1 MMVDDLKTYTS
12 CSENLIRQKLI
23 QANYNK
29 EVALDLIYSTLEE
42 GTGDMVDLFDKKE

>member
-1 MMVDDLKTYTS
+1 MMVEDLKTYTS

-29 EVALDLIYSTLEE
+29 EVALNLIYNTLEE
-42 GTGDMVDLFDKKE
+42 GTGDMMDLFDKN

>member
-29 EVALDLIYSTLEE
+29 EVALNLIYNALEE
-42 GTGDMVDLFDKKE
+42 GSGDMIDLFDKK